1 MKVDVTMP
9 EMGESITEGTVAK
22 WLRKPGDKINRDDAL
37 LEITTDKIDSEIP
50 APQKGVLAEILVEE
64 GETVDVGTRLATIE
78 TEGEE
83 KSSAAEEP
91 AKQKTEA
98 PPEQGVPGLAISPV
112 AKKVAEKEGIS
123 GEELGQIE
131 GTGLSG
137 KVTKGDVLAYMD
149 RKTETAPTVQPP
161 REDVDEE
168 RVEIIEM
175 SNMRKTIAERMVQS
189 KAISPHTYTVA
200 EVDMTAIVQF
210 REAIKERFKKER
222 GFSLTYTPFV
232 LQATALALKSFP
244 LMNGS
249 LDGDKILQKKYINL
263 GVAVAMESGLIVPV
277 IKAADEKNLLGLAR
291 ASAELAEKAR
301 NKKLMP
307 EDVQGGTFTV
317 TNPGVYGNIFGLP
330 IINQPQL
337 GILGVGA
344 IKKRPVVI
352 NDAIAIRS
360 IMYISLS
367 YDHRVIDGSVSAQF
381 VQKIRSNL
389 ENYDTENAI

>member
-1 MKVDVTMP
+1 MASYTDPP
-9 EMGESITEGTVAK
+9 EEGRGRRDLTVAGFF
-22 WLRKPGDKINRDDAL
+22 LVLSVIL
-37 LEITTDKIDSEIP
+37 LYLP
-50 APQKGVLAEILVEE
+50 
-64 GETVDVGTRLATIE
+64 
-78 TEGEE
+78 
-83 KSSAAEEP
+83 
-91 AKQKTEA
+91 
-98 PPEQGVPGLAISPV
+98 
-112 AKKVAEKEGIS
+112 
-123 GEELGQIE
+123 
-131 GTGLSG
+131 TG
-137 KVTKGDVLAYMD
+137 
-149 RKTETAPTVQPP
+149 
-161 REDVDEE
+161 
-168 RVEIIEM
+168 
-175 SNMRKTIAERMVQS
+175 VQS
-189 KAISPHTYTVA
+189 QVSA
-200 EVDMTAIVQF
+200 
-210 REAIKERFKKER
+210 
-222 GFSLTYTPFV
+222 V

-244 LMNGS
+244 LMNSS
-249 LDGDKILQKKYINL
+249 LEGEQILQKKYINL

-291 ASAELAEKAR
+291 AAAELAEKAK

-344 IKKRPVVI
+344 IKKRPVVV

-381 VQKIRSNL
+381 VQKVRSNL